1 MDYGLAVMNKI
12 KDTDIQSI
20 IGHVLRWGTI
30 VSIGIVFFG
39 GIFFIYRH
47 GHSVPDYKTFKGIP
61 AFLHQPADLM
71 AAAFSFKGQA
81 IIQLGVILLIATP
94 ILRVIFS
101 TIGFALEKDYLY
113 VGISLLVLLIIFSS
127 MMSGRVG

>member
-1 MDYGLAVMNKI
+1 MKI

-30 VSIGIVFFG
+30 VSISVVFFG
-39 GIFFIYRH
+39 GIFFMYRH
-47 GHSVPDYKTFKGIP
+47 GHSIPDYKTFKGIP
-61 AFLHQPADLM
+61 VFLQQPGALV
-71 AAAFSFKGQA
+71 AAALNLKGQA

-94 ILRVIFS
+94 ILRVVFS
-101 TIGFALEKDYLY
+101 TVGFALEKDYLY

>member
-1 MDYGLAVMNKI
+1 MKI

-20 IGHVLRWGTI
+20 IGHVLRWGTM
-30 VSIGIVFFG
+30 VSIGVVFFG

-47 GHSVPDYKTFKGIP
+47 GHSIPDYKTFKGIP
-61 AFLHQPADLM
+61 VFLQRSAALV
-71 AAAFSFKGQA
+71 AAALNFKGQA

-94 ILRVIFS
+94 ILRVVFS

-113 VGISLLVLLIIFSS
+113 VAISLLGLLIISSS